1 MFLDYIQR
9 MSTTKQTQ
17 DKRTETAH
25 ISDQLLQIAKGTGI
39 PLIVGSQMNRGGAG
53 EGRLENLKEAGNL
66 EEDANLV
73 LSVYNESAE
82 KEAADGGT
90 WGREVILELR
100 ALKNRDGAPNG
111 KAELTLDSWT
121 GKLKEASTK

>member
-9 MSTTKQTQ
+9 MHTSRQTQ
-17 DKRTETAH
+17 DKRTEIAH
-25 ISDQLLQIAKGTGI
+25 ISDQLLQIAKGTGL
-39 PLIVGSQMNRGGAG
+39 PLILGAQLNRGAVTATD
-53 EGRLENLKEAGNL
+53 KAGNL

-90 WGREVILELR
+90 WGREVTLELR

-121 GKLKEASTK
+121 GKITDAPTKW